1 MKNFFKVVFSRA
13 VFTGA
18 FIALQF
24 AAVYLAITRF
34 NEHFAI
40 FYGVCLVL
48 SAVVVVYL
56 VSRDG
61 LDHSDPCAAG
71 VRRAALSRIREKPAL
86 AEGKGA
92 DVIRSRAV

>member
-61 LDHSDPCAAG
+61 NPAYKIAWIIPILRCRCSACCSISYSEKTS
-71 VRRAALSRIREKPAL
+71 SR
-86 AEGKGA
+86 
-92 DVIRSRAV
+92 

>member
-40 FYGVCLVL
+40 FYGVCM
-48 SAVVVVYL
+48 
-56 VSRDG
+56 G
-61 LDHSDPCAAG
+61 
-71 VRRAALSRIREKPAL
+71 
-86 AEGKGA
+86 
-92 DVIRSRAV
+92 